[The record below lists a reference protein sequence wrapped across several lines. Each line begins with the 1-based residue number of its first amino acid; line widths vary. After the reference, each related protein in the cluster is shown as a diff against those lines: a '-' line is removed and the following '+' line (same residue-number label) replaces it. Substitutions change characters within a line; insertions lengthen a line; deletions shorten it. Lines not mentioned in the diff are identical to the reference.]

1 MFRQQPSSQYVYEWQ
16 YIEYQSR
23 VSEEI
28 NHNKDK
34 ISQGK
39 SRYRRMNHCSRNWSR
54 ASRAKIKK
62 GENRSRV
69 GGTKRERTNEAI
81 QRFAL
86 LKRDNQD
93 QTWTCRRFQM
103 ETDSRSF
110 YGLVTFLSLV
120 AQSFVCVSHP
130 RITISQILRFKKTLL
145 QCLFHVYTRRISTSY
160 VEENSTESYS
170 NQVQT

>member
-1 MFRQQPSSQYVYEWQ
+1 
-16 YIEYQSR
+16 
-23 VSEEI
+23 
-28 NHNKDK
+28 
-34 ISQGK
+34 
-39 SRYRRMNHCSRNWSR
+39 MNHCSRNWSR
-54 ASRAKIKK
+54 ASCAKTKK
-62 GENRSRV
+62 GENRNRV

-130 RITISQILRFKKTLL
+130 RITISQILRFRKRCYNVFSMFTRSEFQRFTWKKIPPNLI
-145 QCLFHVYTRRISTSY
+145 QTRFKPNPKRTITH
-160 VEENSTESYS
+160 
-170 NQVQT
+170 

>member
-1 MFRQQPSSQYVYEWQ
+1 
-16 YIEYQSR
+16 
-23 VSEEI
+23 
-28 NHNKDK
+28 
-34 ISQGK
+34 
-39 SRYRRMNHCSRNWSR
+39 MNHCSRNWSR
-54 ASRAKIKK
+54 ASCAKMKK

-130 RITISQILRFKKTLL
+130 QITISQILRFKKRCYCVFSMFTQWEFQRLTWKKIPPNL
-145 QCLFHVYTRRISTSY
+145 TQTRFKPNPKRTITH
-160 VEENSTESYS
+160 
-170 NQVQT
+170 